1 MEAQNF
7 SAEEPLTLRIND
19 SQEKISSR
27 VQEIK
32 KLFPKVHHINNHT
45 GSKFTSSEPA
55 MQKLF
60 VALQANDINFMD
72 SRTTATTQAP
82 KIMNSLGKAYVS
94 RDVFLDH
101 QMDKAYV
108 NKQIKRVIEI
118 AKKHG
123 SAIAIG
129 HPHVNTMLA
138 LAESK
143 KLFDEVELVYINK
156 MY

>member
-1 MEAQNF
+1 
-7 SAEEPLTLRIND
+7 
-19 SQEKISSR
+19 
-27 VQEIK
+27 
-32 KLFPKVHHINNHT
+32 
-45 GSKFTSSEPA
+45 
-55 MQKLF
+55 
-60 VALQANDINFMD
+60 MD